1 MIWRKSSYSES
12 AGACVEVADDGDD
25 RFVRDSKDPGGPRLR
40 FPRAA
45 WAAFVHGVTE
55 GEFDAPT

>member
-1 MIWRKSSYSES
+1 MIWRKSSYSAES
-12 AGACVEVADDGDD
+12 AACVEVAETEGIL
-25 RFVRDSKDPGGPRLR
+25 VRDSKDPDGPRLR